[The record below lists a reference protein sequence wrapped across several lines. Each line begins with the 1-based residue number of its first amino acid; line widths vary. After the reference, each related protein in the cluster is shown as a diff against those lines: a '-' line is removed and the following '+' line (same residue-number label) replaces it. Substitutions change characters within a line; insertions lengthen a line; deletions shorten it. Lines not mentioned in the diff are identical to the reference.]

1 MLGVLGMLFFSL
13 HVASVPSLEALLGRA
28 SGAPSTRKLRCL
40 RLHSLGLCPPPPE
53 LPVNVEPRIP
63 EVGVAGFS
71 W

>member
-40 RLHSLGLCPPPPE
+40 RLHSLGLCPRRR
-53 LPVNVEPRIP
+53 NSR
-63 EVGVAGFS
+63 
-71 W
+71 